1 MNELVLQEHKN
12 ILCLLE
18 MLVDPVH
25 ITDFLKK
32 ATTHIPEA
40 LGKCLVHFS
49 IRTTLI
55 TPIISLL
62 MRIIL

>member
-1 MNELVLQEHKN
+1 
-12 ILCLLE
+12 

-40 LGKCLVHFS
+40 LGKCVVHFS

-55 TPIISLL
+55 APIISLL
-62 MRIIL
+62 MRNYIIFTYQL